1 MQSFRPCL
9 KPLVSYLN
17 SKNKTYSYPSSH
29 PQPYWLYLGKTAPGL
44 AGRAHSR
51 LDPFPVLLS
60 ARESSHDFRF
70 NSTVILSSED
80 FKEAWK
86 AKVRCL

>member
-29 PQPYWLYLGKTAPGL
+29 PQPYWLYLGKNCPGAGWTGPQQIRSFSSTAQCTGVQP
-44 AGRAHSR
+44 RFPIQFHS
-51 LDPFPVLLS
+51 DPVL
-60 ARESSHDFRF
+60 
-70 NSTVILSSED
+70 
-80 FKEAWK
+80 
-86 AKVRCL
+86 